1 MHNIKEIRNNLDLF
15 KNSLKKRFLEIDFDE
30 ILELDEKNRKLIQK
44 KENLEKEKKDI
55 SKSKDKTL
63 FNKSKDISV
72 EIDKLNKTQLEI
84 KTKLNNILSAL
95 PNLPLEDVPLGK
107 DENSNIELSKVG
119 IVPNFDFK
127 ARSHYEIGKEL
138 NMLDFDL
145 ATKTTGSRFVFVK
158 DKLALLERAISN
170 FMLDTQINMNG
181 YTEISPP

>member
-63 FNKSKDISV
+63 FKKSKDISV

-107 DENSNIELSKVG
+107 DENSNIELSKV
-119 IVPNFDFK
+119 K
-127 ARSHYEIGKEL
+127 
-138 NMLDFDL
+138 
-145 ATKTTGSRFVFVK
+145 
-158 DKLALLERAISN
+158 
-170 FMLDTQINMNG
+170 
-181 YTEISPP
+181 